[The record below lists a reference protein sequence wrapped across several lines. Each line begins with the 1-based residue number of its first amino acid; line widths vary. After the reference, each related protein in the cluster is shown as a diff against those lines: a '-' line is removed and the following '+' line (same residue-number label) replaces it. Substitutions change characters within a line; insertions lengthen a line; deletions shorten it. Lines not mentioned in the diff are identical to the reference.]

1 MLAVRACQSL
11 GWIKPW
17 TARLWQEQLSIP
29 VAHSPPGMKD
39 DVSTREM
46 CRMHCCHL
54 SPYPLQEGEGQCGDT
69 HSLGTHGTGLAG
81 DWGWH
86 SRIATQLLLIRFYI
100 LSQQANLMPHSVFW
114 EHMYPKSPKIPPT
127 LSCTFCFPRDMRT
140 IELFA
145 LMRMCSVRLSQP
157 NSNLSKKCCKD
168 IGSGN
173 TLRNRNKSIPQNSY
187 CNKLPG

>member
-1 MLAVRACQSL
+1 
-11 GWIKPW
+11 
-17 TARLWQEQLSIP
+17 
-29 VAHSPPGMKD
+29 MKD
-39 DVSTREM
+39 DV
-46 CRMHCCHL
+46 
-54 SPYPLQEGEGQCGDT
+54 LQERCAVCIAAICPHIPSKRGKASVGIPT
-69 HSLGTHGTGLAG
+69 PLGTHGTGLAG

-86 SRIATQLLLIRFYI
+86 SRIATQLLLIQFYI
-100 LSQQANLMPHSVFW
+100 LSQQANLMPHSMFW
-114 EHMYPKSPKIPPT
+114 EHMYPKSPKTTPN
-127 LSCTFCFPRDMRT
+127 LSCTFCFPQDMRT